1 MEILKKIKHSIARY
15 YLKNKLKKNTRE
27 RRLISLKDAKD
38 IGILYLFTNEQ
49 DYMAISKLVKLLQDQ
64 NKRVKAL
71 GFVKQKHLTKRFLPK
86 LSYDFFSQKD
96 INWYGKP
103 SNIFIKD
110 FIEKDFDIIIDMSLQ
125 DNYPLQYISAVSKAR
140 LKVGRFGENN
150 SDIYDVMIQNKKNTR
165 LDKYIN
171 EVYHYLS
178 ILKPK
183 NNV

>member
-15 YLKNKLKKNTRE
+15 YLKNKLTKNTRE

-38 IGILYLFTNEQ
+38 IGILYLLTNNQ
-49 DYMAISKLVKLLQDQ
+49 DYMAISKFVKLLQDQ

-71 GFVKQKHLTKRFLPK
+71 GFVKQKHLTNRFLPK
-86 LSYDFFSQKD
+86 LSFDFFSKKD
-96 INWYGKP
+96 LNWYGKP
-103 SNIFIKD
+103 SNVFIKD

-125 DNYPLQYISAVSKAR
+125 DNYPLQYISGMSKAK

-150 SDIYDVMIQNKKNTR
+150 SDIYDVMIQNEKNSN

-171 EVYHYLS
+171 EVHHYLS

>member
-15 YLKNKLKKNTRE
+15 FLKNKLKKNTRE
-27 RRLISLKDAKD
+27 RRFISLKEAKD

-49 DYMAISKLVKLLQDQ
+49 DYNAISKFVKLLQDQ
-64 NKRVKAL
+64 NKKVKAL
-71 GFVKQKHLTKRFLPK
+71 GFVKQKNLTNRFLPK

-125 DNYPLQYISAVSKAR
+125 DNYPLQYISGVSKAK
-140 LKVGRFGENN
+140 LKVGRIGEKN
-150 SDIYDVMIQNKKNTR
+150 SDIYDIMLKNEKNTK
-165 LDKYIN
+165 LDKFIN
-171 EVYHYLS
+171 EVHHYLS
-178 ILKPK
+178 ILKSK
-183 NNV
+183 NNE

>member
-15 YLKNKLKKNTRE
+15 YLINKIKKNTRE
-27 RRLISLKDAKD
+27 KRFISLKDAKD

-49 DYMAISKLVKLLQDQ
+49 DYTAISKFVKLLQDQ
-64 NKRVKAL
+64 NKKVKAL
-71 GFVKQKHLTKRFLPK
+71 GFVKRKHLTNRFLPK

-110 FIEKDFDIIIDMSLQ
+110 FIEKDFDIIIDMSLH
-125 DNYPLQYISAVSKAR
+125 DNYPLQYISGVSKAR
-140 LKVGRFGENN
+140 LKVGRFEKNN
-150 SDIYDVMIQNKKNTR
+150 LDIYDVMIQLEKNTK

-171 EVYHYLS
+171 EVHYYLS

-183 NNV
+183 NNA